1 MNINPVDKFRDDFF
15 DKLIREEREKE
26 NARIMN
32 QKKCFH
38 TYNLMGILNTS
49 GYQERTC
56 SKCGHSVIKSIRVWE
71 GTKNGN
77 CIIA

>member
-1 MNINPVDKFRDDFF
+1 MNINPVDQFRNEFF
-15 DKLIREEREKE
+15 DKLIKEEKE
-26 NARIMN
+26 KEKAKQIA
-32 QKKCFH
+32 QKNCFH
-38 TYNLMGILNTS
+38 NYNIMGRVNTN

-56 SKCGHSVIKSIRVWE
+56 CKCGHSAVKSIRIWE